1 MRQFK
6 NILLACGW
14 EESKNSPLIRVAS
27 LVKENGAKLTA
38 VCTVEPIPEDKR
50 IRISKKA
57 PMDLQEFVLKNSQLY
72 LKDFLHPVE
81 QSGVQVQTDVL
92 VGKPHVEII
101 KKVLKDRH
109 DLVIIPAHFQK
120 KSSEQRLLHAT
131 TIKLLRHCPCPVWV
145 MRPSSGE
152 TYKKIL
158 AAVDPNE
165 LDYENEQLNMK
176 IMDIVIS
183 MAQMEQSEI
192 HVVHA
197 WSFYGEKALQ
207 MDFGSSK
214 SRFHYHGV
222 APWISAEQLNAIATD
237 IEKGHQENLDRLL
250 KRFDLKGL
258 DVKVHL
264 IKGEAGNLIPPL
276 VAKEKIELVVMG
288 THSRH
293 GVAGFFIGNTS
304 EKIMHH
310 VECSVITVKPD
321 QFVAVVA

>member
-14 EESKNSPLIRVAS
+14 EESKNTPLIRVAS
-27 LVKENGAKLTA
+27 LVKENDASLSA
-38 VCTVEPIPEDKR
+38 VCTVEQIPTDK
-50 IRISKKA
+50 KKLIPKIA
-57 PMDLQEFVLKNSQLY
+57 PMDLEELVIKNSRMY
-72 LKDFLHPVE
+72 LNEFLRPVE
-81 QSGVQVQTDVL
+81 QSGVKVQTDVL

-101 KKVLKDRH
+101 KKVLRDRH
-109 DLVIIPAHFQK
+109 DLVIIPAHSEK
-120 KSSEQRLLHAT
+120 KSSDRRLLHAT

-165 LDYENEQLNMK
+165 LDFENEQLNTK
-176 IMDIVIS
+176 IMDIAIS
-183 MAQMEQSEI
+183 MARMEQSEL
-192 HVVHA
+192 HVFHA
-197 WSFYGEKALQ
+197 WSFYGEKALK
-207 MDFGSSK
+207 MDFGSEDH
-214 SRFHYHGV
+214 FQYQGV
-222 APWISAEQLNAIATD
+222 APWISAEELNMIVTNL
-237 IEKGHQENLDRLL
+237 KKSHQENLDRLL
-250 KRFDLKGL
+250 ERFDLKGL
-258 DVKVHL
+258 DVKAHL
-264 IKGEAGNLIPPL
+264 IKGEAGNLIPQL
-276 VAKEKIELVVMG
+276 VEKEKIDLVIVG